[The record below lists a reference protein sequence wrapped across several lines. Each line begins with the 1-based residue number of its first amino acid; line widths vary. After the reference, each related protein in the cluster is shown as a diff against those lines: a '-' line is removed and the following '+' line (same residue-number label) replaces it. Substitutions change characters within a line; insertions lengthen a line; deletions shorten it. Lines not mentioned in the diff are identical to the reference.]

1 MQRPGGLCFKTLQK
15 SNSKQFYFLLL
26 YWISQMVYFQL
37 SKINALYVLTFHP
50 QNRES
55 SFFVIWSVVCAPNKI
70 LIVPLL

>member
-1 MQRPGGLCFKTLQK
+1 
-15 SNSKQFYFLLL
+15 
-26 YWISQMVYFQL
+26 MVYFQL